1 MRAGKLDRLIDIQ
14 RADMVMSPG
23 GEPTLTWANVVTRR
37 AASYAPVAG
46 SERFSAPQLAALE
59 QVEFRIR
66 YSQNVAEL
74 MPQDRIIYPSPEG
87 SPPAPITERQIYNI
101 IAVNEIGRREG
112 LAIMTVRRAD
122 VVAP

>member
-14 RADMVMSPG
+14 RATMNMSPG
-23 GEPTLTWANVVTRR
+23 GEPVLSWDTIVSRR
-37 AASYAPVAG
+37 AASYAPVVG
-46 SERFSAPQLAALE
+46 TERFSAPQLAALE

-74 MPQDRIIYPSPEG
+74 IPSDRVIYPSPEG

-112 LAIMTVRRAD
+112 LAIMAVRRAD
-122 VVAP
+122 VPA